1 LFDLSFFN
9 QLEQLLPARVNK
21 ITGVLIQPNL
31 LERNTDSIL
40 PKVSK
45 FNDSYDALITQ
56 TTISASSDYLQLE
69 GSTSTL
75 ASVSSD
81 IDDQLIAYFTAS
93 SANKYA
99 GTIYAHDYLIYSGST
114 YVAAKSAYWL
124 SEAILPVYLTS
135 TYSEF
140 KLSTNTTYLSSSYA
154 IGYYGTSSYAS
165 SSYAFLTKRFTGS
178 LVQIQDYLPI
188 GVNNQRYNGSKLTS
202 PAFNVN
208 STQTVDGKPV
218 VEWSTSNPNQL
229 IYQSNGN
236 QGSLVLI

>member
-1 LFDLSFFN
+1 
-9 QLEQLLPARVNK
+9 LPARVNK

-31 LERNTDSIL
+31 LERSTDTIL
-40 PKVSK
+40 PKVAK

-56 TTISASSDYLQLE
+56 TTISASSEFLQLE
-69 GSTSTL
+69 GSTT
-75 ASVSSD
+75 AITTISSD
-81 IDDQLIAYFTAS
+81 SDNQLIAYLTAS
-93 SANKYA
+93 NAKKYES
-99 GTIYAHDYLIYSGST
+99 TPYAYNYLISSGST
-114 YVAAKSAYWL
+114 YITAKSAYWI
-124 SEAILPVYLTS
+124 SEAILPAITTS

-140 KLSTNTTYLSSSYA
+140 KLSTDTIYLTSSYA
-154 IGYYGTSSYAS
+154 IGISGSSSYAS

-188 GVNNQRYNGSKLTS
+188 GVNNQRYDGSKMTS

-229 IYQSNGN
+229 IYQSNGD